1 MKKIY
6 LLLTPFIALAACKK
20 NHTVAPSANPANYQ
34 LTGYGAYNIGILED
48 TITFEY
54 DPDTHLL
61 AGYQEVQNASGTPRN
76 TIQYRLT
83 YTGTQCNSLYS
94 TTAQGT
100 TQFVF
105 HYGSNKLPDT
115 VRYADATGSQGS
127 PAYIFKYNAAGQLTD
142 ASALAG
148 DSVSY
153 RLLYSYDA
161 SGNLSELVDTIFSG
175 AGLQPA
181 ITKFSNFDN
190 RVNPVTALR
199 GFPTVFST
207 LNPLKAYS
215 SSSTSNYRTLAF
227 TGIVEP
233 GETVPLTGTDTYTYT
248 YNAAGLPT
256 QIINGTGQANL
267 TYSQF

>member
-20 NHTVAPSANPANYQ
+20 DHTVAPSANPANYQ

-48 TITFEY
+48 TITFVY

-61 AGYQEVQNASGTPRN
+61 AGYREVKNASGTPRD
-76 TIQYRLT
+76 TIQYLLT
-83 YTGTQCNSLYS
+83 YTGKQCTSLYW
-94 TTAQGT
+94 TTAQTT
-100 TQFVF
+100 TQLVF
-105 HYGSNKLPDT
+105 HYGSNYLPDT
-115 VRYADATGSQGS
+115 ARFADATVNQGS
-127 PAYIFKYNAAGQLTD
+127 PAYVFKYNAAGQLTD
-142 ASALAG
+142 AAALAG

-153 RLLYSYDA
+153 RLLYSYDG

-190 RVNPVTALR
+190 RANPVTALR

-207 LNPLKAYS
+207 LNPLGAFS
-215 SSSTSNYRTLAF
+215 SSSTSNYRELAF

-233 GETVPLTGTDTYTYT
+233 GETSPLTGTDTYTYT

-256 QIINGTGQANL
+256 QIVNGTGLVNL
-267 TYSQF
+267 TYRQF